1 MTEHEE
7 QEAIRLSRQ
16 MDNILKNRE
25 RRFLFLTKKERIDDA
40 IAVADEFYEWLAPE
54 HEDDD
59 DLILFY
65 DEEELQTL
73 YHQKKAEAARRNRS
87 KKKDH

>member
-1 MTEHEE
+1 MTREEE
-7 QEAIRLSRQ
+7 QAALRMSKQ

-25 RRFLFLTKKERIDDA
+25 RRFLFLTKKDRVDDA

-54 HEDDD
+54 HADDE

-65 DEEELQTL
+65 DEEELLEL
-73 YHQKKAEAARRNRS
+73 YAQKVQERRNGS
-87 KKKDH
+87 KKENR